1 MKYLLIILINLPQQ
15 GVFFSQHQA
24 FQCFKNV
31 EPIRW
36 EILTPIEQD
45 TDGDGVPDKKDA
57 CPDEPGLKGNKGC
70 PEGIVPPEKA
80 FRFDRDKDGILNDVD
95 KCPDLAG
102 IEEEEGCPPNP
113 YKALKNLNISSSVQD
128 IKIENPPMPTIFE
141 AQTPPIELSASQP
154 NRDADHDGVKNSEDK
169 CPFTPGTKSKLGC
182 PDLSETEDN
191 ILRSIEEDV
200 TFEII
205 QSKLSENAK
214 ASLEAL
220 SVMISI
226 PFPNTSVRFSVYA
239 DEYGWHQD
247 NVNLSI
253 ERGKSIEKYLIEKGI
268 DRSRIRLQYFG
279 DLRTPRTGTWV
290 QSERSK
296 VVAELIFP

>member
-1 MKYLLIILINLPQQ
+1 MKYLLLLLIHFSEVQ
-15 GVFFSQHQA
+15 G
-24 FQCFKNV
+24 FQSFNRV
-31 EPIRW
+31 ETLI
-36 EILTPIEQD
+36 EKPIEQD

-57 CPDEPGLKGNKGC
+57 CPDEPGLKENKGC

-80 FRFDRDKDGILNDVD
+80 FRLDRDKDGILNDVD

-102 IEEEEGCPPNP
+102 TEEEEGCPPNP
-113 YKALKNLNISSSVQD
+113 HKTIENLNMSPKVQA
-128 IKIENPPMPTIFE
+128 IKLENPPMPAIFE
-141 AQTPPIELSASQP
+141 AQTPPTEISASQP

-182 PDLSETEDN
+182 PDLSETETN
-191 ILRSIEEDV
+191 ILHSIEEDV
-200 TFEII
+200 TFETI

-220 SVMISI
+220 SVMITI

-279 DLRTPRTGTWV
+279 DLRTPRTGAWV